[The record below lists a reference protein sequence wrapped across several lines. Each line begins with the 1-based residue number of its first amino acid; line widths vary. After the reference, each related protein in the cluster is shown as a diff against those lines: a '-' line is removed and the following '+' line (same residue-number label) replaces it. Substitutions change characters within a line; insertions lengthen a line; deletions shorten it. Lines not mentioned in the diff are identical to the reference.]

1 MHCYRITGNQI
12 QESGNACN
20 RKAEEV
26 YSVLERDTSRTT
38 NMKMR

>member
-26 YSVLERDTSRTT
+26 YSVGRGTSRTT